1 MKYFATSPSCV
12 VKINGPPLFITNNV
26 LGCHGERGKKNCD
39 KGQGNKLIRSH
50 WRLVNIIVK
59 LQCLISN
66 VSSNVGLVKG
76 NIYIGLWKYIENPDV
91 LPPATV
97 GTRNNFG
104 LYVLGTKRLEIV

>member
-1 MKYFATSPSCV
+1 
-12 VKINGPPLFITNNV
+12 V

-50 WRLVNIIVK
+50 WRLVNIIVE

-91 LPPATV
+91 IPPATV